1 MTFII
6 QTPKKQFKNS
16 NFMKKTNESAK
27 CFSGIKNA
35 KHSTPVTLRK
45 TLFIC
50 FFSISFTLSYSQ
62 VVITNSNFSLG
73 TTGRIGVGLSP
84 NGEGNMWKPL
94 NLSGQGSLGGR
105 MEQNDYIDILPAIHF
120 TPKIIGKDSTNVTFQ
135 MRLGMY
141 SANGQFVGN
150 VSSRSN
156 NGLTFILPEAYVEAR
171 NIMGSKWS
179 AWAGSRFRRYDDI
192 HISDYFYFDDHSAQ
206 GFGVSHKNTELS
218 MLMPA
223 SSDSTGVYPYNYE
236 VTVAGATNPAIR
248 QRMVW
253 IGEHNII
260 LKNNTIIKLLGEFHY
275 VSANSRS
282 ASKNYPSDNGWVAG
296 IKYNTP
302 LKTTLPGSFNQLSAR
317 YGSGIANGGDNGNTF
332 TWATYGAPDVEG
344 KFTNA
349 YSFTMVE
356 HFLLNLSQK
365 FSING
370 YGVFTKSKGG
380 SSSPDKAEYFNGN
393 QLYNQKMDFVVGF
406 RSLYYITNWF
416 HLMEEVHYAVRKDGD
431 NPEASMW
438 KFSIV
443 PTIVPLGKRDP
454 WSRPHIRL
462 VCTMARYNDYARNNN
477 YSPFLQVN
485 QKRWGSFIGVK
496 TEWWLF

>member
-1 MTFII
+1 
-6 QTPKKQFKNS
+6 
-16 NFMKKTNESAK
+16 MKKTNESTK
-27 CFSGIKNA
+27 CFSSVKNA
-35 KHSTPVTLRK
+35 KHLIPVTLKR

-50 FFSISFTLSYSQ
+50 FFSISFTMSYSQ

-223 SSDSTGVYPYNYE
+223 SSDSTGVYPYNYK

-253 IGEHNII
+253 IGEHSII
-260 LKNNTIIKLLGEFHY
+260 LKNNNIIKLLGEFHY
-275 VSANSRS
+275 VSASSKN

-296 IKYNTP
+296 IKYNTS
-302 LKTTLPGSFNQLSAR
+302 LKTALPGSFNQLSAR

-332 TWATYGAPDVEG
+332 TWATYGAPDLEG
-344 KFTNA
+344 KYTNA

-380 SSSPDKAEYFNGN
+380 SSSTDKAEYFNGN

-406 RSLYYITNWF
+406 RSLYYIANWL